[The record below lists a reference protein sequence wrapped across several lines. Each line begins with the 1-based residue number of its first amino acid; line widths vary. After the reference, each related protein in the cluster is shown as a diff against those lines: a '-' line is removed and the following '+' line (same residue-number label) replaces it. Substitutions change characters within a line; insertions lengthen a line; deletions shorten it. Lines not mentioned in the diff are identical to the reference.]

1 MANKKLTKKKK
12 WLIFGSGGV
21 LLAILIAA
29 SLGKKDDDAIKVET
43 EKIVRQT
50 IIHKVNASGKIKP
63 ETEVKISAT
72 SSAWIDSITVDEGD
86 HVIKGQHLITLDRK
100 QLLANYNS
108 TASSV
113 RSAEARVK
121 QESASKKRL
130 ETMYE
135 QNLASDQE
143 LEAVQASHQIA
154 KSSLEQAKSSLESRK
169 DDLDKARIV
178 APQDG
183 IVTAVNKEVGE
194 MAVGGMFQAEVLMII
209 ADLNRMEVIV
219 DVNENDVVSVSLGD
233 TTEIEID
240 AFQDTLFY
248 GVVSEIAHMAQTS
261 AIGAA
266 EQVTNFEVKIRI
278 IDVPEGIRP
287 GMSAT
292 ANIVTDKKIDALA
305 IPIQSLTVR
314 PAESEKSTFGKGK
327 MSKGSSS
334 KDDQKKPK
342 AKKMEELVFILAD
355 KPGGVLRNG
364 ELSELDEKQL
374 KKSKKN
380 KNGKVVHIRP
390 LTVGISSET
399 HYEVLSG
406 LEEGDEIVT
415 GSYRAISKDLAH
427 NKAVTTDKDS
437 DEKKKGF
444 KIQIGGSKS
453 ESEDSDSK
461 Q

>member
-12 WLIFGSGGV
+12 WLIFGGGGV

-29 SLGKKDDDAIKVET
+29 SLGNKDDDVIKVET

-121 QESASKKRL
+121 QESASKRRL

-240 AFQDTLFY
+240 AFQDTIFY
-248 GVVSEIAHMAQTS
+248 GIVSEIAHMAQTS
-261 AIGAA
+261 AMGAA

-278 IDVPEGIRP
+278 IDVPDGIRP

-292 ANIVTDKKIDALA
+292 ANIITDKKDDVLA

-314 PAESEKSTFGKGK
+314 PEGSEKMTFGKGK
-327 MSKGSSS
+327 GSDK
-334 KDDQKKPK
+334 KDGTKKPK
-342 AKKMEELVFILAD
+342 AKKMEELVFIIAEKL
-355 KPGGVLRNG
+355 GGVLRNG
-364 ELSELDEKQL
+364 TLSELDEKSL
-374 KKSKKN
+374 KKSKRGKG
-380 KNGKVVHIRP
+380 GKVVHIRP
-390 LTVGISSET
+390 VKVGISSET

-406 LEEGDEIVT
+406 IDEGEEIVT

-427 NKAVTTDKDS
+427 NKAVTTGENDES
-437 DEKKKGF
+437 DKKGF
-444 KIQIGGSKS
+444 NISIKTSKS
-453 ESEDSDSK
+453 D
-461 Q
+461 

>member
-1 MANKKLTKKKK
+1 MAKSKLTKKKK
-12 WLIFGSGGV
+12 WLIFGGGG
-21 LLAILIAA
+21 LLVVVMIIA
-29 SLGKKDDDAIKVET
+29 SLSKDNTDSIQVET
-43 EKIVRQT
+43 EKVSRQMVV
-50 IIHKVNASGKIKP
+50 HKVNASGKIKP

-72 SSAWIDSITVDEGD
+72 SSAWIDSITVNEGD
-86 HVIKGQHLITLDRK
+86 FVEKGKHLISLDRK

-108 TASSV
+108 TSSSV

-121 QESASKKRL
+121 QELASKKRV
-130 ETMYE
+130 ENMYE

-143 LEAVQASHQIA
+143 LEAVQASYQIA

-178 APQDG
+178 APQNG

-209 ADLNRMEVIV
+209 ADLNRMEVLV

-240 AFQDTLFY
+240 AFQDTIFY

-261 AIGAA
+261 SMGSA

-327 MSKGSSS
+327 RSKGSSS

-355 KPGGVLRNG
+355 KPGGVFRNG
-364 ELSELDEKQL
+364 ELSELDEKLL

-399 HYEVLSG
+399 HYEVLRG

-427 NKAVTTDKDS
+427 NNAVTTDKDG

-453 ESEDSDSK
+453 ESEDSDTK

>member
-1 MANKKLTKKKK
+1 MAKKKLTKKKK
-12 WLIFGSGGV
+12 WLIFGGGGV

-29 SLGKKDDDAIKVET
+29 SLGNKDDDVIKVET

-219 DVNENDVVSVSLGD
+219 DVNENDVVSVSQGD

-240 AFQDTLFY
+240 AFQDTIFY
-248 GVVSEIAHMAQTS
+248 GIVSEIAHMAQTS
-261 AIGAA
+261 AMGAA

-278 IDVPEGIRP
+278 IDVPDGIRP

-292 ANIVTDKKIDALA
+292 ANIITDKKDDVLA

-314 PAESEKSTFGKGK
+314 PEGSEKMTFGKGK
-327 MSKGSSS
+327 DSDK
-334 KDDQKKPK
+334 KDGAKKPK
-342 AKKMEELVFILAD
+342 AKKMEELVFVIAD

-364 ELSELDEKQL
+364 VVSELDDKKGKK
-374 KKSKKN
+374 KKSPKG
-380 KNGKVVHIRP
+380 GKVVHIRP
-390 LTVGISSET
+390 VKVGISSET

-406 LEEGDEIVT
+406 IDEGEEIVT
-415 GSYRAISKDLAH
+415 GSYRAISKDLTH
-427 NKAVTTDKDS
+427 NKAVTTGENDES
-437 DEKKKGF
+437 DKKGF
-444 KIQIGGSKS
+444 NISIKTSKS
-453 ESEDSDSK
+453 D
-461 Q
+461 

>member
-1 MANKKLTKKKK
+1 LAKSKLTKKKK
-12 WLIFGSGGV
+12 WIIFGGGGL
-21 LLAILIAA
+21 LLAIMIFA
-29 SLGKKDDDAIKVET
+29 SLRKDNSEAIKVEVV
-43 EKIVRQT
+43 KVSRQT
-50 IIHKVNASGKIKP
+50 VIHKVNASGKIKP

-72 SSAWIDSITVDEGD
+72 SSAWIDTITVNEGD
-86 HVIKGQHLITLDRK
+86 FVKKGKHLITLDRK
-100 QLLANYNS
+100 QLLSNYNS

-121 QESASKKRL
+121 QESASKKRV
-130 ETMYE
+130 ENMYE

-143 LEAVQASHQIA
+143 LEAIQASYQMA
-154 KSSLEQAKSSLESRK
+154 KSALEQAKSSLESRK

-261 AIGAA
+261 SMGSA

-278 IDVPEGIRP
+278 IDVPDGIRP

-292 ANIVTDKKIDALA
+292 ANIITDKKFNVLA

-314 PAESEKSTFGKGK
+314 PEGSEKNIFGKGK
-327 MSKGSSS
+327 KSKRSDGEEQ
-334 KDDQKKPK
+334 DKKPK
-342 AKKMEELVFILAD
+342 AKEMEELVFVLGDKLA
-355 KPGGVLRNG
+355 GVLRNG
-364 ELSELDEKQL
+364 KLTELDQKQ
-374 KKSKKN
+374 KKSKIAKDAE
-380 KNGKVVHIRP
+380 VVHIRP
-390 LTVGISSET
+390 VKVGISSET
-399 HYEVLSG
+399 HYEILRG
-406 LEEGDEIVT
+406 LEEGEAIVI
-415 GSYRAISKDLAH
+415 GSYRAISKDLSH
-427 NKAVTTDKDS
+427 NKVVITGDNE
-437 DEKKKGF
+437 EKNKNGF
-444 KIQIGGSKS
+444 KIQIGGSK
-453 ESEDSDSK
+453 D
-461 Q
+461 

>member
-1 MANKKLTKKKK
+1 MAKSKLTKKKK
-12 WLIFGSGGV
+12 WLIFGGGG
-21 LLAILIAA
+21 LLVVVMIIA
-29 SLGKKDDDAIKVET
+29 SLSKDNTDSIQVET
-43 EKIVRQT
+43 EKVSRQMVV
-50 IIHKVNASGKIKP
+50 HKVNASGKIKP

-72 SSAWIDSITVDEGD
+72 SSAWIDSITVNEGD
-86 HVIKGQHLITLDRK
+86 FVKKGKHLISLDRK

-108 TASSV
+108 TSSSV
-113 RSAEARVK
+113 RSAEARVT
-121 QESASKKRL
+121 QELASKKRV
-130 ETMYE
+130 ENMYE

-143 LEAVQASHQIA
+143 LEAVQASYQIA

-178 APQDG
+178 APQNG

-240 AFQDTLFY
+240 AFQDTIFY

-261 AIGAA
+261 SMGSA

-314 PAESEKSTFGKGK
+314 PAESEKSTFEKGK
-327 MSKGSSS
+327 RPKGNSS

-380 KNGKVVHIRP
+380 KNEKVVHIRP

-406 LEEGDEIVT
+406 LEDGDEIVT

-427 NKAVTTDKDS
+427 NKAVTTDKDG

>member
-1 MANKKLTKKKK
+1 MAKSKLTKKKK
-12 WLIFGSGGV
+12 WLIFGGGG
-21 LLAILIAA
+21 LLVVVMIIA
-29 SLGKKDDDAIKVET
+29 SLSKDNTDSIQVET
-43 EKIVRQT
+43 EKVSRQMVV
-50 IIHKVNASGKIKP
+50 HKVNASGKIKP

-72 SSAWIDSITVDEGD
+72 SSAWIDSITVNEGD
-86 HVIKGQHLITLDRK
+86 FVEKGKHLISLDRK

-108 TASSV
+108 TSSSV

-121 QESASKKRL
+121 QELASKKRV
-130 ETMYE
+130 ENMYE

-143 LEAVQASHQIA
+143 LEAVQASYQIA

-178 APQDG
+178 APQNG

-240 AFQDTLFY
+240 AFQDTIFY

-261 AIGAA
+261 SMGSA

-327 MSKGSSS
+327 RPKGSSS

-364 ELSELDEKQL
+364 ELSELDEKQI
-374 KKSKKN
+374 KKSKAH

-427 NKAVTTDKDS
+427 NKAVTTDKDG

>member
-1 MANKKLTKKKK
+1 MAKSKLTKKKK
-12 WLIFGSGGV
+12 WLIFGGGG
-21 LLAILIAA
+21 LLVVVMIIA
-29 SLGKKDDDAIKVET
+29 SLSKDNTDSIQVET
-43 EKIVRQT
+43 EKVSRQMVV
-50 IIHKVNASGKIKP
+50 HKVNASGKIKP

-72 SSAWIDSITVDEGD
+72 SSAWIDSITVNEGD
-86 HVIKGQHLITLDRK
+86 FVKKGKHLISLDRK

-108 TASSV
+108 TSSSV
-113 RSAEARVK
+113 RSAEARVT
-121 QESASKKRL
+121 QELASKKRV
-130 ETMYE
+130 ENMYE

-143 LEAVQASHQIA
+143 LEAVQASYQIA

-178 APQDG
+178 APQNG

-240 AFQDTLFY
+240 AFQDTIFY

-261 AIGAA
+261 SMGSA

-327 MSKGSSS
+327 RPKGSSS

-427 NKAVTTDKDS
+427 NKAVTTDKDG

-453 ESEDSDSK
+453 ESEDSDTK

>member
-1 MANKKLTKKKK
+1 MAKKKLTKKKK
-12 WLIFGSGGV
+12 WLIFGGGGV

-72 SSAWIDSITVDEGD
+72 SSAWIDTITVDEGD

-219 DVNENDVVSVSLGD
+219 DVNENDVVSVSQGD

-248 GVVSEIAHMAQTS
+248 GVVSEIAHMARTS
-261 AIGAA
+261 SVGSA

-278 IDVPEGIRP
+278 IDVPDGIRP

-292 ANIVTDKKIDALA
+292 ANIITDKKDDVLA

-314 PAESEKSTFGKGK
+314 PEGSEKMTFVKGKGSDK
-327 MSKGSSS
+327 
-334 KDDQKKPK
+334 KDGTKKPK
-342 AKKMEELVFILAD
+342 AKKMEELVFIVSD
-355 KPGGVLRNG
+355 KPGGVLRDG
-364 ELSELDEKQL
+364 KLSEMDEKKG
-374 KKSKKN
+374 KKKKAP

-390 LTVGISSET
+390 VKVGISSET

-406 LEEGDEIVT
+406 IDEGEEIVT

-427 NKAVTTDKDS
+427 NKAVTTGENDES
-437 DEKKKGF
+437 DKKGF
-444 KIQIGGSKS
+444 NISIKTSKS
-453 ESEDSDSK
+453 D
-461 Q
+461 

>member
-1 MANKKLTKKKK
+1 MAKKKLTKKKK
-12 WLIFGSGGV
+12 WLIFGGGGV
-21 LLAILIAA
+21 LLAILIAV
-29 SLGKKDDDAIKVET
+29 SLGKKDDGAIKVET

-240 AFQDTLFY
+240 AFQDTIFY
-248 GVVSEIAHMAQTS
+248 GIVSEIAHMAQTS
-261 AIGAA
+261 AMGAA

-278 IDVPEGIRP
+278 IDVPDGIRP

-292 ANIVTDKKIDALA
+292 ANIITDKKDDVLA

-314 PAESEKSTFGKGK
+314 PEGSEKMTFGKGK
-327 MSKGSSS
+327 GSDK
-334 KDDQKKPK
+334 KDGTKKPK
-342 AKKMEELVFILAD
+342 AKKMEELVFIIAEKL
-355 KPGGVLRNG
+355 GGVLRNG
-364 ELSELDEKQL
+364 TLSELDEKSL
-374 KKSKKN
+374 KKSKRGKG
-380 KNGKVVHIRP
+380 GKVVHIRP
-390 LTVGISSET
+390 VKVGISSET

-406 LEEGDEIVT
+406 IDEGEEIVT
-415 GSYRAISKDLAH
+415 GSYRAISKDLTH
-427 NKAVTTDKDS
+427 NKAVTTGENDES
-437 DEKKKGF
+437 DKKGF
-444 KIQIGGSKS
+444 NISIKTSKS
-453 ESEDSDSK
+453 D
-461 Q
+461 

>member
-1 MANKKLTKKKK
+1 VAKSKLTKKKK
-12 WLIFGSGGV
+12 WLIFGGGG
-21 LLAILIAA
+21 LLVVVMIIA
-29 SLGKKDDDAIKVET
+29 SLSKDNTDSIQVET
-43 EKIVRQT
+43 EKVSRQMVV
-50 IIHKVNASGKIKP
+50 HKVNASGKIKP

-72 SSAWIDSITVDEGD
+72 SSAWIDSITVNEGD
-86 HVIKGQHLITLDRK
+86 FVKKGKHLISLDRK

-108 TASSV
+108 TSSSV

-121 QESASKKRL
+121 QELASKKRV
-130 ETMYE
+130 ENMYE

-143 LEAVQASHQIA
+143 LEAVQASYQIA

-178 APQDG
+178 APQNG

-240 AFQDTLFY
+240 AFQDTIFY

-261 AIGAA
+261 SMGSA

-327 MSKGSSS
+327 RPKGSSS

-427 NKAVTTDKDS
+427 NKAVTTDKDG

-453 ESEDSDSK
+453 ESEDSDTK

>member
-1 MANKKLTKKKK
+1 VAKKKLTKKKK
-12 WLIFGSGGV
+12 WLIFGGGGV

-29 SLGKKDDDAIKVET
+29 SLGNKDDDVIKVET

-121 QESASKKRL
+121 QESASKKRV

-154 KSSLEQAKSSLESRK
+154 KSSLEQARSSLESRK

-219 DVNENDVVSVSLGD
+219 DVNENDVVSVSQGD

-240 AFQDTLFY
+240 AFQDTIFY
-248 GVVSEIAHMAQTS
+248 GIVSEIAHMAQTS
-261 AIGAA
+261 AMGAA

-278 IDVPEGIRP
+278 IDVPDGIRP

-292 ANIVTDKKIDALA
+292 ANIITDKKDDVLA

-314 PAESEKSTFGKGK
+314 PEGSEKMTFGKGK
-327 MSKGSSS
+327 DSDK
-334 KDDQKKPK
+334 KDGAKKPK
-342 AKKMEELVFILAD
+342 AKKMEELVFVIAD

-364 ELSELDEKQL
+364 VVSELDDKKGKK
-374 KKSKKN
+374 KKSPKG
-380 KNGKVVHIRP
+380 GKVVHIRP
-390 LTVGISSET
+390 VKVGISSET

-406 LEEGDEIVT
+406 IDEGEEIVT
-415 GSYRAISKDLAH
+415 GSYRAISKDLTH
-427 NKAVTTDKDS
+427 NKAVTTGENDES
-437 DEKKKGF
+437 DKKGF
-444 KIQIGGSKS
+444 NISIKTSKS
-453 ESEDSDSK
+453 D
-461 Q
+461 

>member
-1 MANKKLTKKKK
+1 MAKKKLTKKKK

-72 SSAWIDSITVDEGD
+72 SSAWIDSITVEEGD
-86 HVIKGQHLITLDRK
+86 HIKKGQHLITLDRK
-100 QLLANYNS
+100 QLLSNYNS
-108 TASSV
+108 AASSV
-113 RSAEARVK
+113 RSAKARLK
-121 QESASKKRL
+121 QESASKKRV
-130 ETMYE
+130 ESMYE

-143 LEAVQASHQIA
+143 LEAVEASYEIA
-154 KSSLEQAKSSLESRK
+154 NSSLAQAKSSLESRE
-169 DDLDKARIV
+169 DDLNKARIV
-178 APQDG
+178 SPQDG

-219 DVNENDVVSVSLGD
+219 DVNENDVVSVSQGD

-240 AFQDTLFY
+240 AFQDTIFY
-248 GVVSEIAHMAQTS
+248 GIVSEIAHMAQS
-261 AIGAA
+261 SSVGSA
-266 EQVTNFEVKIRI
+266 EQVTNFEVKIRMI
-278 IDVPEGIRP
+278 QVPDGIRP

-292 ANIVTDKKIDALA
+292 ANIITDKKDDVLA

-314 PAESEKSTFGKGK
+314 PEGSEKLSFGKGK
-327 MSKGSSS
+327 RSGK
-334 KDDQKKPK
+334 KDDVKKPK
-342 AKKMEELVFILAD
+342 AKKMEELVFIIAEN
-355 KPGGVLRNG
+355 PGGVLRDG
-364 ELSELDEKQL
+364 TLSELDEKSL
-374 KKSKKN
+374 KKSKRGKG
-380 KNGKVVHIRP
+380 GKVVHIRP
-390 LTVGISSET
+390 VKVGISSET

-406 LEEGDEIVT
+406 IDEGEEIVT

-427 NKAVTTDKDS
+427 NKAVTTGENDES
-437 DEKKKGF
+437 DKKGF
-444 KIQIGGSKS
+444 NISIKTSKS
-453 ESEDSDSK
+453 D
-461 Q
+461 

>member
-1 MANKKLTKKKK
+1 MAKKKLTKKKK
-12 WLIFGSGGV
+12 WLIFGGGGV

-29 SLGKKDDDAIKVET
+29 SLGNKDDDVIKVET

-240 AFQDTLFY
+240 AFQDTIFY
-248 GVVSEIAHMAQTS
+248 GIVSEIAHMAQTS
-261 AIGAA
+261 AMGAA

-278 IDVPEGIRP
+278 IDVPDGIRP

-292 ANIVTDKKIDALA
+292 ANIITDKKDDVLA

-314 PAESEKSTFGKGK
+314 PEGSEKMTFGKGK
-327 MSKGSSS
+327 GSDK
-334 KDDQKKPK
+334 KDGTKKPK
-342 AKKMEELVFILAD
+342 AKKMEELVFIIAE

-364 ELSELDEKQL
+364 TLSELDEKSL
-374 KKSKKN
+374 KKSKRGKG
-380 KNGKVVHIRP
+380 GKVVHIRP
-390 LTVGISSET
+390 VKVGISSET

-406 LEEGDEIVT
+406 IDEGEEIVT

-427 NKAVTTDKDS
+427 NKAVTTGENDES
-437 DEKKKGF
+437 DKKGF
-444 KIQIGGSKS
+444 NISIKTSKS
-453 ESEDSDSK
+453 D
-461 Q
+461 

>member
-1 MANKKLTKKKK
+1 MAKKKLTKKKK
-12 WLIFGSGGV
+12 WLIFGGGGV

-29 SLGKKDDDAIKVET
+29 SLGNKDDDVIKVET

-121 QESASKKRL
+121 QESASKKRV

-154 KSSLEQAKSSLESRK
+154 KSSLEQARSSLESRK

-240 AFQDTLFY
+240 AFQDTIFY
-248 GVVSEIAHMAQTS
+248 GIVSEIAHMAQTS
-261 AIGAA
+261 AMGAA

-278 IDVPEGIRP
+278 IDVPDGIRP

-292 ANIVTDKKIDALA
+292 ANIITDKKDDVLA

-314 PAESEKSTFGKGK
+314 PEGSEKMTFGKGK
-327 MSKGSSS
+327 GSDK
-334 KDDQKKPK
+334 KDGAKKPK
-342 AKKMEELVFILAD
+342 AKKMEELVFVIAD

-364 ELSELDEKQL
+364 VVSELDDKKGKK
-374 KKSKKN
+374 KKSPKG
-380 KNGKVVHIRP
+380 GKVVHIRP
-390 LTVGISSET
+390 VKVGISSET

-406 LEEGDEIVT
+406 IDEGEEIVT
-415 GSYRAISKDLAH
+415 GSYRAISKDLTH
-427 NKAVTTDKDS
+427 NKAVTTGENDES
-437 DEKKKGF
+437 DKKGF
-444 KIQIGGSKS
+444 NISIKTSKS
-453 ESEDSDSK
+453 D
-461 Q
+461 

>member
-1 MANKKLTKKKK
+1 MAKLNLTKKKK
-12 WLIFGSGGV
+12 WIIVGGSA
-21 LLAILIAA
+21 LLAIMIFF
-29 SLGKKDDDAIKVET
+29 SLGKDNTEVIKVET
-43 EKIVRQT
+43 EKVSRQT
-50 IIHKVNASGKIKP
+50 VIHKVNASGKIKP

-72 SSAWIDSITVDEGD
+72 SSAWIDTITVNEGD
-86 HVIKGQHLITLDRK
+86 FVKKGKHLITLDRK

-121 QESASKKRL
+121 QELAAKIRV
-130 ETMYE
+130 ENMYE

-143 LEAVQASHQIA
+143 LERVEASFQIA

-194 MAVGGMFQAEVLMII
+194 MAVGGMFQAEILMII

-261 AIGAA
+261 AMGSA

-278 IDVPEGIRP
+278 IDVPDGIRP

-292 ANIVTDKKIDALA
+292 ANIITDKKLDVLA
-305 IPIQSLTVR
+305 IPIQSLTAR
-314 PAESEKSTFGKGK
+314 PEGSEKNTFGKGNS
-327 MSKGSSS
+327 SKRGSSN
-334 KDDQKKPK
+334 DEGKKPK
-342 AKKMEELVFILAD
+342 AKKMEELVFVLSD
-355 KPGGVLRNG
+355 KPAGVLRNG
-364 ELSELDEKQL
+364 KLTEIDQKQKETKLSKDA
-374 KKSKKN
+374 
-380 KNGKVVHIRP
+380 KVVHIRP
-390 LTVGISSET
+390 IKVGISSET
-399 HYEVLSG
+399 HYEVLNG
-406 LEEGDEIVT
+406 LKEGDDIVT
-415 GSYRAISKDLAH
+415 GSYRAISKDLSH
-427 NKAVTTDKDS
+427 NKVVTTGDDK
-437 DEKKKGF
+437 EKSKGGF
-444 KIQIGGSKS
+444 KIQIGGSKN

>member
-1 MANKKLTKKKK
+1 MAKKKLTKKKK
-12 WLIFGSGGV
+12 WLIFGGGGV

-72 SSAWIDSITVDEGD
+72 SSAWIDTITVDEGD

-121 QESASKKRL
+121 QESASKKRV

-219 DVNENDVVSVSLGD
+219 DVNENDVVSVSQGD

-248 GVVSEIAHMAQTS
+248 GVVSEIAHMARTS
-261 AIGAA
+261 SVGSA

-278 IDVPEGIRP
+278 IDVPDGIRP

-292 ANIVTDKKIDALA
+292 ANIITDKKDDVLA

-314 PAESEKSTFGKGK
+314 PEGSEKMTFVKGKGSDK
-327 MSKGSSS
+327 
-334 KDDQKKPK
+334 KDGTKKPK
-342 AKKMEELVFILAD
+342 AKKMEELVFIVSD
-355 KPGGVLRNG
+355 KPGGVLRDG
-364 ELSELDEKQL
+364 KLSEMDEKKG
-374 KKSKKN
+374 KKKKAP

-390 LTVGISSET
+390 VKVGISSET

-406 LEEGDEIVT
+406 IDEGEEIVT

-427 NKAVTTDKDS
+427 NKAVTTGENDES
-437 DEKKKGF
+437 DKKGF
-444 KIQIGGSKS
+444 NISIKTSKS
-453 ESEDSDSK
+453 D
-461 Q
+461 